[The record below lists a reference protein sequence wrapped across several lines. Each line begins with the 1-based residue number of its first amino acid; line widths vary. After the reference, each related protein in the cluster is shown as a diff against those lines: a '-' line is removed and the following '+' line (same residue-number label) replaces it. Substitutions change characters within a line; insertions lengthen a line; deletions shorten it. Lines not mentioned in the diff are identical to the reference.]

1 MFSQLPSP
9 SPTSTQTWVGI
20 ITAAL
25 GAVAVVAKKRLNRTR
40 ASSPPKADIITR
52 TEFHAGLDTL
62 RDKLDTNH
70 KELLT
75 ALGNQGTIIEKRLDT
90 LESSVARLDE
100 RTKRES
106 SPVLTI

>member
-1 MFSQLPSP
+1 MLSEITSSP
-9 SPTSTQTWVGI
+9 IDASKWAAL

-25 GAVAVVAKKRLNRTR
+25 GGLAVVAKKRLNRNR
-40 ASSPPKADIITR
+40 PPGPPKADLITR

-70 KELLT
+70 KELLS
-75 ALGNQGTIIEKRLDT
+75 ALGNQGASIEKRLDT

-100 RTKRES
+100 RTK
-106 SPVLTI
+106 